1 MAVGRREVRVSF
13 AALVRIRDDDRH
25 VLLHSPS
32 RPGSF
37 SPPGGVYKSFAPAA
51 RILEGLG
58 FRADRADPL
67 ADDMRSDLRGF
78 LPAPSLAGFQR
89 WFATGAY
96 REDATECLRRE
107 LAEELV
113 ESGLPHLVPDTF
125 GADFEHV
132 RTVVEGPY
140 QVPGKPFRQVRR
152 LEVYEPVMN
161 GPAIARLC
169 RSLVEAGMDE
179 TVPDAICATTEQ
191 IGHGRSGTALIGAH
205 SAYLVSGRRPRL
217 ELPMLR

>member
-1 MAVGRREVRVSF
+1 MAVGRRDVRVSF

-37 SPPGGVYKSFAPAA
+37 GPPGGVYKSFPPAV
-51 RILEGLG
+51 RLLEPLG
-58 FRADRADPL
+58 FRADRAAPL
-67 ADDMRSDLRGF
+67 AEDMHSDLRGF
-78 LPAPSLAGFQR
+78 LPASSLRSFQR

-113 ESGLPHLVPDTF
+113 ESGLPHLVPDTL
-125 GADFEHV
+125 GAEFAPV

-140 QVPGKPFRQVRR
+140 AVPGKPYRQLRR
-152 LEVYEPVMN
+152 LEVYEPAMN
-161 GPAIARLC
+161 GTAVARLC
-169 RSLVEAGMDE
+169 RSLIESGMDAA
-179 TVPDAICATTEQ
+179 VPDVICASTEE
-191 IGHGRSGTALIGAH
+191 IAHGRSGTALIGAH
-205 SAYLVSGRRPRL
+205 SAYLVSDTRPPV
-217 ELPMLR
+217 EIPMLR